1 MKPPSP
7 ISVRSFSA
15 FFWTLLAVAAV
26 DCIINITLF
35 DEMRLALWAD
45 LLLALIT
52 AFISY
57 CSSLR
62 EYLSRLEERIEA
74 LERQSG
80 HSR

>member
-1 MKPPSP
+1 MKASSVFSSRA
-7 ISVRSFSA
+7 ISV
-15 FFWTLLAVAAV
+15 FFFVLIVAVV
-26 DCIINITLF
+26 VNYVGSLILINEL
-35 DEMRLALWAD
+35 RLALWAD
-45 LLLALIT
+45 LLLALIA

-62 EYLSRLEERIEA
+62 KYLSRLEERIEA

>member
-1 MKPPSP
+1 MC
-7 ISVRSFSA
+7 IRDRIV
-15 FFWTLLAVAAV
+15 AVV
-26 DCIINITLF
+26 VNYVGSLILF
-35 DEMRLALWAD
+35 NELQLALWAD
-45 LLLALIT
+45 LLLALIA

-62 EYLSRLEERIEA
+62 KYLSRLEERIEA

>member
-1 MKPPSP
+1 MKASSVFSSRA
-7 ISVRSFSA
+7 ISV
-15 FFWTLLAVAAV
+15 FFFVLIVAVV
-26 DCIINITLF
+26 VNYVGSLILF
-35 DEMRLALWAD
+35 NELQLALWAD

>member
-1 MKPPSP
+1 MKASSVFSSRA
-7 ISVRSFSA
+7 ISV
-15 FFWTLLAVAAV
+15 FFFVLIVAVV
-26 DCIINITLF
+26 VNYVGSLILF
-35 DEMRLALWAD
+35 NELQLALWAD
-45 LLLALIT
+45 LLLALIA

-62 EYLSRLEERIEA
+62 KYLSRLEERIEA

>member
-1 MKPPSP
+1 MKASSVFSSRA
-7 ISVRSFSA
+7 ISV
-15 FFWTLLAVAAV
+15 FFFVLIVAVV
-26 DCIINITLF
+26 VNYVGSLILF
-35 DEMRLALWAD
+35 NELRLALWAD
-45 LLLALIT
+45 LLLALIA

-62 EYLSRLEERIEA
+62 KYLSRLEERIEA

>member
-1 MKPPSP
+1 MKASSAFSSRA
-7 ISVRSFSA
+7 ISV
-15 FFWTLLAVAAV
+15 FFFVLIVAVV
-26 DCIINITLF
+26 VNYVGSLILF
-35 DEMRLALWAD
+35 NELQLALWAD
-45 LLLALIT
+45 LLLALIA

-62 EYLSRLEERIEA
+62 KYLSRLEERIEA